1 LPDVHQLAMGTLC
14 TRALANDVPLVS
26 WAASR
31 WMSGL
36 ELQAWLRAQGSTI
49 PLVIITAHGDFLE
62 KPFEVHKTR
71 IMDKLEVRNL
81 AELVRFAVSAE
92 RRDEPT

>member
-1 LPDVHQLAMGTLC
+1 MGTLC
-14 TRALANDVPLVS
+14 TRALANDVPLV
-26 WAASR
+26 
-31 WMSGL
+31 
-36 ELQAWLRAQGSTI
+36 LQAWLRAQGSTI
-49 PLVIITAHGDFLE
+49 PLVIITAHGDVPAARTAFRARAVDFLE